1 MEESRDML
9 MKTLEKSGV
18 SIPGDVSSIGEFS
31 PDALVLICA
40 QLLNLLDR
48 TSLFST
54 ELPDS
59 VADRFRICTDIALA
73 VKNLGYIGDISYYK
87 FLYPSEEDSYKL
99 VRFLAERLTE
109 TNVETKPSDIN
120 VAGSPRTVE
129 DNVGYTSDDKAMKDD
144 TETFDMHIQKVE
156 AVLKDLKLS
165 AETSL
170 SFETRVRDTLS
181 NWSVDDDLSSWK
193 MDDPGISESLDLSL
207 RLASGNEETR
217 SPLHGDCILEST
229 NDITSD
235 DSSSKV
241 RCETVKLQ
249 NQEKLLLEE
258 LKSGSLELHNLDEEM
273 ELLKA
278 ATERDDVRLRLETKK
293 LSLINH
299 LYADKPEAQEKL
311 QKLGEI
317 ELEIKSVS
325 SVKQMREEERCKLHS
340 ELEKQLKAAPRKS
353 YIQRIKEIT
362 KNSRKLDS
370 DIQRILKE
378 TRELQLE
385 SNSIQERL
393 HRAYAVVD
401 EMVLREA
408 KKDPSV
414 RQIYKLLAN
423 IHGIFEQTSE
433 KILVTD
439 RLGREAAEHEK
450 KLQAIAA
457 QGMSLEKL
465 QADLDAIKRENELL
479 ENELNQ
485 V

>member
-1 MEESRDML
+1 ML
-9 MKTLEKSGV
+9 W
-18 SIPGDVSSIGEFS
+18 
-31 PDALVLICA
+31 
-40 QLLNLLDR
+40 
-48 TSLFST
+48 
-54 ELPDS
+54 
-59 VADRFRICTDIALA
+59 FRICTDIALA

-278 ATERDDVRLRLETKK
+278 ATERLFDAKHPVEFYLEELSQQLLARRSKNIDTQRQWDDVRLRLETKK